1 MYNRGILF
9 AIRTPAGNLRGP
21 QYMQQALASLHQHGF
36 GHSDIRLLYGVVAG
50 EAMLLCRSTS
60 AMKIA
65 IQTALQA
72 QYPDCT
78 LHAIRGD
85 PFVPSGDRRL
95 WSARLRLQPD
105 MFPLLDRRAFD
116 DLLSRN
122 STDPISSVLNVLS
135 SGQNDPVAGLVE
147 ICVRPA
153 PRRARRHLLRAVRQL
168 SGPRFRS
175 HPYFATLYV
184 KAVTGPWLSRR
195 WASMLALIAGRRD
208 PTASCPPDLIAAQTK
223 ADRHLFTVTVH
234 LAAIAASQH
243 AALAIT
249 KIQALAG
256 SFSPFT
262 VPGKSTFVLSP
273 VKHQTDRP
281 SRCRR
286 RFLLSDDE
294 VAMLWHPPTST
305 VEAENLSRVES
316 RELPPPTALP
326 NTSERGEGMILGRVQ
341 YRDDRRLA
349 TMPDDARFRHTFIVG
364 KTGMGKSTLLE
375 NLLAADIDAGAGV
388 GLIDPHGDLAETVL
402 RLVPRRR
409 TNDVVLFDVGD
420 RDHPIAFNPL
430 DCRSQ
435 QERPLVASAIVS
447 AIHKMNPDSW
457 GPRLE
462 DILRNACLALCEV
475 PGTSLLS
482 LSKMLSDANYRC
494 RILDQVSDPV
504 ILEYWHNE
512 FGRWRA
518 TDQATA
524 VASVQNK
531 IRPFLSHPILRA
543 IVGQPTSRLD
553 LRRIMDEGKILIVNL
568 SKGRIGEDATSLL
581 GSFIVGGLQQAAL
594 SRADV
599 PVDQRSGF
607 HLYVDEFQNFATD
620 SFATIL
626 SEARK
631 YRVSLTLA
639 NQYLYQ
645 IREQSPQTL
654 SAVFGNVGSIVAF
667 QVGSDDA
674 EELARQLIKNEGD
687 LLPSD
692 LTNLPKYTAY
702 LRLLIDGM
710 PSRPFSIATLPPRS
724 SPKHRASLATIRS
737 VSHRRY
743 GRPPDQVAQEI
754 ERAFCTA

>member
-1 MYNRGILF
+1 
-9 AIRTPAGNLRGP
+9 
-21 QYMQQALASLHQHGF
+21 MQQALASLHQHGF
-36 GHSDIRLLYGVVAG
+36 GRSDVRLLYGVVAG
-50 EAMLLCRSTS
+50 EEMLLCRCTS
-60 AMKIA
+60 EMKIPL
-65 IQTALQA
+65 QTALQA

-78 LHAIRGD
+78 LHVLRCD
-85 PFVPSGDRRL
+85 PFAVAGDRRL
-95 WSARLRLQPD
+95 WSAHLRLRPD
-105 MFPLLDRRAFD
+105 LFPLLDRQAFD
-116 DLLSRN
+116 DLLARN
-122 STDPISSVLNVLS
+122 STDPISSVLHVLS
-135 SGQNDPVAGLVE
+135 NGRNDPVTGFVE
-147 ICVRPA
+147 ISVRPA
-153 PRRARRHLLRAVRQL
+153 PRRCRRHLLRALRQL
-168 SGPRFRS
+168 SRPRLRS
-175 HPYFATLYV
+175 YPSFATLY
-184 KAVTGPWLSRR
+184 ATAATGPWLSRR
-195 WASMLALIAGRRD
+195 WASVLALFAGPQD
-208 PTASCPPDLIAAQTK
+208 PAATHHPNLAAAQAK
-223 ADRHLFTVTVH
+223 VERHLFTVAVR
-234 LAAIAASQH
+234 LAAIAAPQH
-243 AALAIT
+243 AAFALA
-249 KIQALAG
+249 KVHALAG
-256 SFSPFT
+256 SFGPFT
-262 VPGKSTFVLSP
+262 VPGRSAFVLSP
-273 VKHQTDRP
+273 VKQQTPRQ
-281 SRCRR
+281 RR
-286 RFLLSDDE
+286 FRSRFLLNDDE
-294 VAMLWHPPTST
+294 LAMLWHPPTST
-305 VEAENLSRVES
+305 VKTETLSRVQS

-326 NTSERGEGMILGRVQ
+326 DTSERGEGLILGRVQ
-341 YRDDRRLA
+341 YREDRRLV
-349 TMPDDARFRHTFIVG
+349 TMPDDARFRHMFIVG

-375 NLLAADIDAGAGV
+375 NLFSADVDAAAGV

-402 RLVPRRR
+402 RLVPRHR

-420 RDHPIAFNPL
+420 RRHPIAFNPL
-430 DCRSQ
+430 DCRSE

-482 LSKMLSDANYRC
+482 LSKMLSDANYRSF
-494 RILDQVSDPV
+494 ILDQVRDPI
-504 ILEYWHNE
+504 ILEYWRSE

-543 IVGQPTSRLD
+543 IVGQPTSKLD

-581 GSFIVGGLQQAAL
+581 GSFIIGGIQQAAL

-599 PVDQRSGF
+599 PAEQRPGF

-645 IREQSPQTL
+645 IKEQSPQTL
-654 SAVFGNVGSIVAF
+654 AAVFGNVGSIVAF

-674 EELARQLIKNEGD
+674 EELALQLTKNEDD
-687 LLPSD
+687 LSPSD

-710 PSRPFSIATLPPRS
+710 PRRPFSIATLPPRA
-724 SPKHRASLATIRS
+724 SPKHSANLATIRS

-743 GRPPDQVAQEI
+743 GRPPDQVAKEI
-754 ERAFCTA
+754 EKAFCVA

>member
-1 MYNRGILF
+1 
-9 AIRTPAGNLRGP
+9 
-21 QYMQQALASLHQHGF
+21 MQQALASLHQHGF
-36 GHSDIRLLYGVVAG
+36 GRSDVRFLYGVVAD
-50 EAMLLCRSTS
+50 EEMLLCRSTS

-78 LHAIRGD
+78 LHALRGD
-85 PFVPSGDRRL
+85 PFTPSGDHRL

-105 MFPLLDRRAFD
+105 LFPLLDRQAFD
-116 DLLSRN
+116 DLLARN

-135 SGQNDPVAGLVE
+135 NGRNDPITGFVE
-147 ICVRPA
+147 ISVRPA
-153 PRRARRHLLRAVRQL
+153 PRRSRRHLLRAVRQL
-168 SGPRFRS
+168 SRPRFRS
-175 HPYFATLYV
+175 YPSFASLY
-184 KAVTGPWLSRR
+184 ATAATGPWSSRR
-195 WASMLALIAGRRD
+195 WASVLALFAGRHG
-208 PTASCPPDLIAAQTK
+208 PTTTHHQDLAAAQAK
-223 ADRHLFTVTVH
+223 AERHLFTVAVR
-234 LAAIAASQH
+234 LSAIAPPQH
-243 AALAIT
+243 AALAVA
-249 KIQALAG
+249 KVHALGG

-262 VPGKSTFVLSP
+262 VPGRSAFMLSS
-273 VKHQTDRP
+273 VQQQTPRP
-281 SRCRR
+281 R
-286 RFLLSDDE
+286 RFRSRILLSDDE
-294 VAMLWHPPTST
+294 LAMLWHPPTST
-305 VEAENLSRVES
+305 VKTETLSRVES

-326 NTSERGEGMILGRVQ
+326 HTSERGEGLILGRVQ
-341 YRDDRRLA
+341 YRDDRRLVS
-349 TMPDDARFRHTFIVG
+349 MSNDARFRHTSIVG

-375 NLLAADIDAGAGV
+375 NLLSVDIDAGAGV

-420 RDHPIAFNPL
+420 REHPVAFNPL
-430 DCRSQ
+430 DCRSEH
-435 QERPLVASAIVS
+435 ERPLVVSAIVS

-475 PGTSLLS
+475 PDTSLLS
-482 LSKMLSDANYRC
+482 LSRMLSDANYRSF
-494 RILDQVSDPV
+494 ILDQVDDPIV
-504 ILEYWHNE
+504 RGYWHNE

-518 TDQATA
+518 TDQAIA

-543 IVGQPTSRLD
+543 IVGQPTNKLD
-553 LRRIMDEGKILIVNL
+553 LRTIMDEGKILIVNL
-568 SKGRIGEDATSLL
+568 SKGRVGEDATSLL
-581 GSFIVGGLQQAAL
+581 GSFIISAIQQAAL

-599 PVDQRSGF
+599 PIDRRPGF

-645 IREQSPQTL
+645 IKEQSPQTL
-654 SAVFGNVGSIVAF
+654 AAVFGNVGSIIAF

-674 EELARQLIKNEGD
+674 EELARQLTKNKGD
-687 LLPSD
+687 LLPGD
-692 LTNLPKYTAY
+692 LTNLPKYRAY
-702 LRLLIDGM
+702 LRLLIDGS
-710 PSRPFSIATLPPRS
+710 PSRPFSIATLPPREL
-724 SPKHRASLATIRS
+724 PKHPANLATIRR

-743 GRPPDQVAQEI
+743 GRSPDDIAQDHTPGGETAHSRRSQVDLGCSGA
-754 ERAFCTA
+754 